1 MFGTQHLALFIASGL
16 LLNIAPGPD
25 MLYILGRTA
34 TQGWRAG
41 CVAALGI
48 GAGCF
53 VHITAAGLGLSAL
66 LATSAT
72 AFAVLK
78 WLGGAYLIWMGITL
92 LRARNE
98 AAPVTTPPL
107 PQTLRRVFA
116 QGFLTN
122 ALNPKVALFF
132 LALLPQFIDPNAQH
146 KALAFVFLGIV
157 FTINGTLWNLLVAAT
172 AAWVTRSVRQ
182 SQTIATWLNRTIG
195 AMFVCLGVRLATTQ

>member
-34 TQGWRAG
+34 SQGWRSG

-53 VHITAAGLGLSAL
+53 VHIAAAGLGLTAL
-66 LATSAT
+66 LAASAT
-72 AFAVLK
+72 AFTVLK

-98 AAPVTTPPL
+98 AAPVTTPQL
-107 PQTLRRVFA
+107 PQTLRSVFG

-157 FTINGTLWNLLVAAT
+157 FTINGTLWNLLVAGT
-172 AAWVTRSVRQ
+172 AAWVARSVRQ
-182 SQTIATWLNRTIG
+182 SQVIAMWLNRTIG
-195 AMFVCLGVRLATTQ
+195 AVFVYLGVRLAATQ